1 MFGINGSELLILI
14 VLALLVIGPEKLP
27 ELAQQ
32 LARVTREVKQIA
44 VGAREKV
51 QEELG
56 EEYEELANFDPR
68 QYDPRRIVREALA
81 DEPRRPSAG
90 AAARRAART
99 SATESGTA
107 TGAAVDSGSAA
118 GATGGAS
125 AGRAARTAGAAA
137 GGTAA
142 SAASR
147 PARNS
152 KGSPAASNRTAPARP
167 RHGEAGYVVPFDA
180 EAT

>member
-1 MFGINGSELLILI
+1 MFGINGSELLVLI

-32 LARVTREVKQIA
+32 LARVTREVKSIA

-81 DEPRRPSAG
+81 DEDQPRAPAAG
-90 AAARRAART
+90 AAARRAARA
-99 SATESGTA
+99 ATAGSGTA
-107 TGAAVDSGSAA
+107 AGAAA
-118 GATGGAS
+118 ATGGAAS
-125 AGRAARTAGAAA
+125 ATAHRPAATKGAAKA
-137 GGTAA
+137 
-142 SAASR
+142 
-147 PARNS
+147 P
-152 KGSPAASNRTAPARP
+152 KGSTPPARP
-167 RHGEAGYVVPFDA
+167 RHGDPGYVVPHDA